1 MGTSSLIAEFIFQI
15 ALLVSAADS
24 GLERNDFYVQCYVL
38 ISNEKESERTN
49 PLKSQFDFFFF
60 LFAFLMDFS
69 F

>member
-24 GLERNDFYVQCYVL
+24 GLERNDFYVRCYVL

-49 PLKSQFDFFFF
+49 PLKSQFDFFFSVCILDGF
-60 LFAFLMDFS
+60 
-69 F
+69 